1 MARKALLIG
10 SQIKGLTGVDN
21 DINSIEAALDRWQF
35 TSVRCEAEAATR
47 AGILDACERLIADA
61 RPEDAVVVFYS
72 GHGAYCRPAM
82 RAAPGERPDPAMQFI
97 VPWDIDDSTDGD
109 FRGITSVEFSVLFA
123 RLTDR
128 TRNLTVAFDCCH
140 SAHMTRD
147 DGRHLFPKAL
157 GRVVT
162 YETVV
167 DHYARLRLQA
177 GQLGRFLSQSNP
189 HAVRLVACTDEQ
201 SAYEATN
208 ANGVQSGLFTDALT
222 RALTE
227 AHTQGLQVSWATVV
241 DRIRDQVL
249 SFYPAQRPEAEGPAR
264 RLLFDTAE
272 TNAVATLPVLVSGGR
287 AKLSGAPLLGVR
299 VGDEFTAMPPDS
311 VGPDDATKI
320 GNIPVDE
327 IDPVAASGVLE
338 LRNPDAAVPLGIR
351 AYQRKVA
358 APAMPVRLPTAG
370 AAGTLLRRRIEMIP
384 ILRAAEPDEDCPAEV
399 HADESGALT
408 ITDQIGSLLPPKS
421 PDSPHLE
428 EVVRNLQRLA
438 WATSLRRL
446 TAEPDHE
453 LDVPIEVEFGTVKDG
468 ETDPLPIAGGI
479 VYSGQRIYIRVRNGG
494 KDRVYVSLL
503 DIGVSSS
510 VSLLNTATPGGE
522 PVDPGEETTFGWN
535 VQRRALEGQLVSW
548 PQQIATAAPRPET
561 VLVLVTTQP
570 QEIRGLEQDGVR
582 GFGGGFKIEEERP
595 RSPLE
600 RILDQIDH
608 GGSREV
614 TPQSDHAL
622 RYTVRTIDF
631 ELVPTAAPVSEDGG
645 FQVDERPEQSKLLW
659 SPRGLAPTTV
669 AVRLSDLVVHKNRAL
684 RSADIRLDAMVLT
697 RRPDKQPVWST
708 QTERFSNI
716 HDGQCLPLRRMLV
729 FHGPAIDYLDIAVW
743 VTRDVS
749 GSLSLGD
756 LMQQNLNDSTVQ
768 MAVGQIG
775 GLLTSAP
782 QAALAVAAIGASAV
796 LINTAYHLLT
806 GIVGQTVGLYR
817 TTLLAHENF
826 GTGRPARQCVIRA
839 QHFSF
844 SYLIEDVG

>member
-10 SQIKGLTGVDN
+10 SQTKGLTGVDN
-21 DINSIEAALDRWQF
+21 DINSMQAALDRWEF
-35 TSVRCEAEAATR
+35 ASIRCEAESATR

-72 GHGAYCRPAM
+72 GHGGYCRPAV

-97 VPWDIDDSTDGD
+97 VPWDIDDSTEGD
-109 FRGITSVEFSVLFA
+109 FRGITSVELSVLFA

-140 SAHMTRD
+140 SAHMARD
-147 DGRHLFPKAL
+147 DERHLVPKAL
-157 GRVVT
+157 DRAVT

-189 HAVRLVACTDEQ
+189 YAVRIVACTDEQ
-201 SAYEATN
+201 SAYEAGN
-208 ANGVQSGLFTDALT
+208 ADGVRSGLFTDALT

-227 AHTQGLQVSWATVV
+227 AHTDGLRVSWATVV
-241 DRIRDQVL
+241 DRVRDQVL
-249 SFYPAQRPEAEGPAR
+249 SMYPAQRPEAEGPAR
-264 RLLFDTAE
+264 RLLFDIAE
-272 TNAVATLPVLVSGGR
+272 TDAVATLPVLVTGGR
-287 AKLSGAPLLGVR
+287 AQLGGAPLLGVCI
-299 VGDEFTAMPPDS
+299 GDEFTVMPPDS
-311 VGPDDATKI
+311 MGPNDETKVGDVR
-320 GNIPVDE
+320 VDE
-327 IDPVAASGVLE
+327 IHPMAASGVLM
-338 LRNPDAAVPLGIR
+338 LRNPDASVPLGAR

-358 APAMPVRLPTAG
+358 APAMPVGLVAAG
-370 AAGTLLRRRIEMIP
+370 AAGPLLRRRIETIP
-384 ILRAAEPDEDCPAEV
+384 ILRAADPDEDCLAEV
-399 HADESGALT
+399 VADESGALT
-408 ITDQIGSLLPPKS
+408 INDQIGPLLPPKS
-421 PDSPHLE
+421 PDDRPID

-438 WATSLRRL
+438 WAASLRRL

-468 ETDPLPIAGGI
+468 EADPLPIAGGI
-479 VYSGQRIYIRVRNGG
+479 VYAGQHIYVRVRNGG
-494 KDRVYVSLL
+494 QERVYVSLL

-510 VSLLNTATPGGE
+510 VSLLNIATPGGE
-522 PVDPGEETTFGWN
+522 PVDPGEDMTIGWN
-535 VQRRALEGQLVSW
+535 SLRRALEGQLVSW
-548 PQQIATAAPRPET
+548 PPQIVAAAPRPET

-582 GFGGGFKIEEERP
+582 GLGGKFTITADRP

-600 RILDQIDH
+600 RVLDQIDH

-614 TPQSDHAL
+614 TPQSGPAL
-622 RYTVRTIDF
+622 KYTVRTIDF
-631 ELVPTAAPVSEDGG
+631 ELIPTAAPVSEDGG
-645 FQVDERPEQSKLLW
+645 FQVDERPEPSTLLW
-659 SPRGLAPTTV
+659 SPRGLGPTSV
-669 AVRLSDLVVHKNRAL
+669 AVRLSDLVVHKNRAF

-697 RRPDKQPVWST
+697 RGPDKQPAWST

-716 HDGQCLPLRRMLV
+716 QDGQCLPLHKLLV
-729 FHGPAIDYLDIAVW
+729 FHGPASDYLDIAVW

-756 LMQQNLNDSTVQ
+756 LMQQKLNDSTVQ

-775 GLLTSAP
+775 GLLTAAP
-782 QAALAVAAIGASAV
+782 QAALAIAAIGASAV

-817 TTLLAHENF
+817 TTLLAHEDF
-826 GTGRPARQCVIRA
+826 GVGRPAGQCLIRA
-839 QHFSF
+839 QDFSF
-844 SYLIEDVG
+844 RYLIEDVG